1 MGGSQTEERTSQLR
15 GRHQGMSPT
24 VHTGLGSGDFV
35 KVEGVETA
43 LISMETG
50 IEGETSDPSYYPD
63 KQEEGGVAC
72 PHASTCQISGIISGA
87 DVFPERW

>member
-1 MGGSQTEERTSQLR
+1 
-15 GRHQGMSPT
+15 MSPT

-72 PHASTCQISGIISGA
+72 PQLHQKLDSLWRKQEAGLYGS
-87 DVFPERW
+87 